1 MIADTITVPA
11 ANAVRLLVPGPQ
23 MAAGYIQN
31 SSTTYHMRVS
41 LDGVSVPTASK
52 GMLVY
57 AGTQLWLPDY
67 IKNAVLAIGVGGDAT
82 AEVGTDDLTS
92 TAPGTAV

>member
-1 MIADTITVPA
+1 MIASTITVPA

-23 MAAGYIQN
+23 MNAGYIQN
-31 SSTTYHMRVS
+31 TGSHDIRVS
-41 LDGVSVPTASK
+41 LDGVSVPTATK
-52 GMLVY
+52 GMIVY
-57 AGTQLWLPDY
+57 ANTQLWLPDY
-67 IKNAVLAIGVGGDAT
+67 IKNAVLAIAVTGDST